1 MACNDWAAFQ
11 AFWILWKAAEI
22 CFLLLKESWR
32 FAPFVVFLDSNS
44 TVTALYLHPSVNSRQ
59 ETWMSREDLHY
70 DLREKLGE
78 NFHATSHKLLS
89 LGNSFQSNRKIDS
102 DVLRCIENPQAAG
115 QIGLLYQWI
124 NRQRF
129 SRSQKRHKPE
139 LSNMRQ
145 KTFREL
151 AKIQCIHP
159 DNIITVSVW
168 KISRNVHT

>member
-1 MACNDWAAFQ
+1 
-11 AFWILWKAAEI
+11 
-22 CFLLLKESWR
+22 
-32 FAPFVVFLDSNS
+32 
-44 TVTALYLHPSVNSRQ
+44 
-59 ETWMSREDLHY
+59 MSREDLHY

-129 SRSQKRHKPE
+129 SRSQKRHKP
-139 LSNMRQ
+139 
-145 KTFREL
+145 
-151 AKIQCIHP
+151 AKQYETKNLQRTCQDSLH
-159 DNIITVSVW
+159 S
-168 KISRNVHT
+168 SR